1 MRQSRRS
8 GWNTGTAISGG
19 RVRHLELA
27 HLSKWFGQT
36 RAVHDLNLCVDRGE
50 ILSILGPSG
59 CGKTTTLRMIA
70 GLETPTSGSVISKGK
85 DITQLPARAR
95 NIGMVFQNYA
105 LFPHLDVFEN
115 IAFGLKTRRL
125 SAPIIEQRVAK
136 ALASVRLEGYAR
148 RPVHQLSGGQQQ
160 RIALARALAIEP
172 EVLLLDE
179 PLSNLDPSLR
189 EDLRDQIR
197 SIIRELAVTTVFVT
211 HDQQEAFALADCVA
225 IMEAGVCRQ
234 VGKPQDV
241 YNRPGDRFVAGFLGR
256 ANLLPGPLVGLEDGV
271 LVMVRPE
278 DIVLERPSPGPSGHP
293 LPEGEGQ
300 TSGLGPLP
308 LGEGGRRPGEGQ
320 NFDATISQVIFEGPI
335 VQYTF
340 GLNGIS
346 ITARQFH
353 HGQRCFQLG
362 ESVRVSISRERFHVI
377 LAS

>member
-1 MRQSRRS
+1 M
-8 GWNTGTAISGG
+8 
-19 RVRHLELA
+19 RHLELA

-278 DIVLERPSPGPSGHP
+278 DIILERSPLLPSADSPPGTGGVPA
-293 LPEGEGQ
+293 E
-300 TSGLGPLP
+300 
-308 LGEGGRRPGEGQ
+308 GRRGGQ
-320 NFDATISQVIFEGPI
+320 DFDATISQVIFEGPI

-362 ESVRVSISRERFHVI
+362 ESVRVSISGERFHVI